1 MKLTRKSIGRI
12 AASFVATAMLATMAI
27 VPASADTGVTTGDS
41 LTSISIDKTLTK
53 AADIYVPDVDFTFTV
68 APATA
73 DDAET
78 ATGTRNGSQV
88 TMEVYNGVEGGV
100 KTDNTNT
107 GIASFAPAAS
117 DMDQTSVTEEAT
129 FTVDPTVF
137 EHAGVYKYT
146 VTETASTYE
155 GITNDTTLTRTL
167 YIYVENGTD
176 NNYVVVGAVLKNGST
191 KTDGFTNAYGQNKN
205 ELNKLTISKTIAG
218 NAANMEETFSFTVK
232 IDAQKGATSE
242 WYKYTT
248 SQGDT
253 GYLTSGKSTEFTLG
267 NADTITIIGLSNG
280 DSYTVTEAEANEDG
294 YVTTAKIGETPV
306 TLNDGS
312 ATGSITTDS
321 TLAYTNTRD
330 SSTPTGIMMDIAPY
344 AVLVVIAAAGCFIF
358 LRKRHTK
365 ED

>member
-27 VPASADTGVTTGDS
+27 VPASADTGVTTGAS

-68 APATA
+68 APAA
-73 DDAET
+73 AVDGET
-78 ATGTRNGSQV
+78 ATAMQGDTSV
-88 TMEVYNGVEGGV
+88 TMEVYDGVAGGV

-107 GIASFAPAAS
+107 GIASFAPAES
-117 DMDQTSVTEEAT
+117 DMDHTSVTEEAT
-129 FTVDPTVF
+129 FTVDNTVF

-155 GITNDTTLTRTL
+155 GITNDTALTRTL
-167 YIYVENGTD
+167 YIYVENGSD
-176 NNYVVVGAVLKNGST
+176 NNYVVVGAVLKNDDT
-191 KTDGFTNAYGQNKN
+191 KTDGFTNAYGKN
-205 ELNKLTISKTIAG
+205 DTELNNLIISKTIAG
-218 NAANMEETFSFTVK
+218 SAANMNENFTFTVE
-232 IDAQKGATSE
+232 IDAQDGATSE

-248 SQGDT
+248 SDGAT
-253 GYLTSGKSTEFTLG
+253 GYLTSGSPKDFTLG
-267 NADTITIIGLSNG
+267 NTDTITIIGLSNG

-294 YVTTAKIGETPV
+294 YVTTAKIGEAPV
-306 TLNDGS
+306 TLNNGS

-358 LRKRHTK
+358 LRKRHAK